1 MDQQN
6 ERPSIEEV
14 KDALRTI
21 SDFCCE
27 TDLKDC
33 PEGCKI
39 HQLLG
44 GCPTGAFTSAPED
57 WEID

>member
-1 MDQQN
+1 MEQEN
-6 ERPSIEEV
+6 NKPSIEEV

-33 PEGCKI
+33 PDGCEIRK
-39 HQLLG
+39 LLG
-44 GCPTGAFTSAPED
+44 GCPTGPFTSAPED
-57 WEID
+57 WIID